1 MNDNELY
8 HYGVLGMKWG
18 VKHDRNKAI
27 SKSYNK
33 LNKLDIVARNK
44 SLNYNSDNSKYL
56 NKYSKLQNKAVKL
69 SNKYNRKVSGWRG
82 VAEKTKT
89 EKLRVKA
96 EAAQAKANAY
106 KQKNENKILQKQAS
120 AAVATVKAQ
129 KWAKSMFK
137 NIGRTSVDEVPSEYV
152 ELGKRYCLVA

>member
-1 MNDNELY
+1 MDDNELY

-33 LNKLDIVARNK
+33 LNKLDTVARNK

-56 NKYSKLQNKAVKL
+56 NKYSKLQNKAAKL

-82 VAEKTKT
+82 VTEKT
-89 EKLRVKA
+89 EQLRVKA

-106 KQKNENKILQKQAS
+106 KQKNENKILRKHAS

-137 NIGRTSVDEVPSEYV
+137 NIGTTSVDEVPSEYI
-152 ELGKRYCLVA
+152 ELGRRYCLVA